1 MADLTPGTLAK
12 FRKLQLML
20 ADSPEIMEALKSP
33 QLLAL
38 AAGLPPP
45 PSISAEQ
52 QLPPPPSI
60 VSEPE
65 PNYPT
70 IGVGHSDDVSVMSE
84 MTTPT
89 VMTRQQV
96 FDEEFYPEVDRK
108 GTSTSGIGGPRRP
121 PIQQIGARPYE
132 DGVLP
137 PPPPAGGRK
146 TKNKVSLARPGAA
159 RAIARHTK
167 AEPTMSKIREDDVS
181 SKSSA
186 SSASE
191 LRADLKKRP
200 PPLTARNAFG
210 KSKSPSAD
218 LDFEFELNKSKNR
231 SGTNGRGMKPSR
243 SMPTKFVT
251 GTSNHSSTSKRS
263 NSGSSYASSDD
274 DDGDIVFDIST
285 CIDAENSDDKKEV
298 DKQKSN
304 PSPASSG
311 RSKNSKS
318 TTKKLSSR
326 SNGGV
331 TIQSDRKSGRG
342 RSVPKMKLV
351 PLKYKV
357 NKGNDGDNSGRYSTA
372 EEKISVQH
380 VNANA
385 QMSKTINDKNADQAP
400 RRASS
405 HTKTPTIKTSDNRT
419 KTETKGIELVK
430 KIKKPTK
437 AKISPKPP
445 HKTESS
451 FPEENSLN
459 INTVKTNFAII
470 EERSIEER
478 QGTTS
483 RPDDYLPG
491 TDPFAHT
498 RKKKERSKKKYGDP
512 SSSGTSNRVDEW
524 LGSGKTSKRTWK
536 VKEKKTEKNAA

>member
-1 MADLTPGTLAK
+1 MG
-12 FRKLQLML
+12 
-20 ADSPEIMEALKSP
+20 
-33 QLLAL
+33 
-38 AAGLPPP
+38 
-45 PSISAEQ
+45 
-52 QLPPPPSI
+52 
-60 VSEPE
+60 
-65 PNYPT
+65 
-70 IGVGHSDDVSVMSE
+70 
-84 MTTPT
+84 
-89 VMTRQQV
+89 
-96 FDEEFYPEVDRK
+96 
-108 GTSTSGIGGPRRP
+108 
-121 PIQQIGARPYE
+121 
-132 DGVLP
+132 
-137 PPPPAGGRK
+137 
-146 TKNKVSLARPGAA
+146 
-159 RAIARHTK
+159 
-167 AEPTMSKIREDDVS
+167 
-181 SKSSA
+181 
-186 SSASE
+186 
-191 LRADLKKRP
+191 
-200 PPLTARNAFG
+200 
-210 KSKSPSAD
+210 
-218 LDFEFELNKSKNR
+218 
-231 SGTNGRGMKPSR
+231 
-243 SMPTKFVT
+243 
-251 GTSNHSSTSKRS
+251 STSKRS
-263 NSGSSYASSDD
+263 NSGSSCASSDY
-274 DDGDIVFDIST
+274 DDGDIFFDIST

-298 DKQKSN
+298 DKQKSY

-311 RSKNSKS
+311 RSKNSKP

-331 TIQSDRKSGRG
+331 TIQSDGKSGRG

-380 VNANA
+380 VNTNA
-385 QMSKTINDKNADQAP
+385 QMSKIINDKNADQAP

-419 KTETKGIELVK
+419 KTETKGIESVK
-430 KIKKPTK
+430 RIKKPTK
-437 AKISPKPP
+437 AKLSPKPP

-478 QGTTS
+478 QGTAS

-498 RKKKERSKKKYGDP
+498 RKKKERAKKKYGDP

-536 VKEKKTEKNAA
+536 VKEKKKRRRLQHK